1 MAKFF
6 DKLDFF
12 WVALGTV
19 AVIVFIND
27 MKDEL
32 TIFVSFTESYSVE
45 ISEWYFSF
53 DRVLG
58 LESDEFT
65 DKRLDETGAFCD
77 VVNGLIGDEKDALLD
92 HFLIVDFLDQCRVLD
107 LLFFVKLIEN
117 VGLLAQIEKII

>member
-19 AVIVFIND
+19 SVIVFIND
-27 MKDEL
+27 MKHEL

-53 DRVLG
+53 DCVLG

-65 DKRLDETGAFCD
+65 D
-77 VVNGLIGDEKDALLD
+77 N
-92 HFLIVDFLDQCRVLD
+92 
-107 LLFFVKLIEN
+107 
-117 VGLLAQIEKII
+117 